1 MALVTCPDCG
11 KKFSDKVPNCPE
23 CSCPIEY
30 AIKDNEQTV
39 TVINSEIIGKY
50 NILGREFILNK
61 SLLISLILKVEIR
74 NMEVSIE
81 NASTEFYH
89 TFRSIDELI
98 EKLPEFISSE
108 IDGILE
114 STIDRLI
121 IFKIYDLDKEAFFKK
136 YYFDKFNA
144 EPIMSDIIEKYLD
157 ILKYEAELSQ
167 YREYIKQIHRNRW
180 SGGGFGIAGAIKGSI
195 KAQLLNIGTGFLY
208 SLPENTQR
216 ANDEYEINRRKREL
230 FEDPNTLISVS
241 KAIKITGMGII
252 SSFIMELESRGV
264 IEKYNYQTEIAN
276 SILNNYIRN
285 NISLTE
291 EVKIK
296 MLQDAFFADP
306 SSYKVYLNILWAE
319 FGDKGDVRKLAE
331 ILGYIS
337 EIEEDIEKYKNL
349 KIEKLKEA
357 YEDELDWIY
366 EKSCEELNDNKL
378 LFEVLDK
385 CLEISKK
392 INHFLYDEIM
402 LVVKNRI
409 KCGINISDARILK
422 KYINDISL
430 SWGKEIDVTD
440 LTKLID
446 DAEKVNDREIV
457 WNEIKKDI
465 DNYKNV
471 CRFSV
476 VYLLEVFYKAI
487 RDDIAAQDVVFMY
500 LFGDKCDVWSQKEVD
515 KYYYGLETLVAA
527 FNNVYWSFDEY
538 NGTKT
543 ELEESSFYNLL
554 YSIGSIFS
562 GDYDDGIEMLNEIKE
577 DCPLA
582 YYFLSIIN
590 KDNRLKYL
598 EIAAKGGSYLALK
611 HYVAIVDKEYSIQK
625 EQMYLSV
632 GIKNIDSLW
641 FSSLRDIAIYGYG
654 DGGDDYGSYES
665 YFIFTEH
672 LDEISEGECETY
684 IKKIDNYLKDRYR
697 FYTELLKN
705 GNVRYLM
712 NDDLEN
718 DFAYSKRSY
727 YLTFFEPLEGNILS
741 SHTLWEIRDAKSNI
755 YLCITNKGLMYCD
768 GKNFK
773 QINYNDYK
781 VDSIQWDMVLK
792 AFNNN
797 YGIRERSFQG
807 FIEELIAIFRY
818 YYIREEVWI
827 NLDFDL
833 KPCDEVVNIRD
844 DFPMGREI
852 EDIISLLKDNKFLLA
867 SEKAYML
874 SKGDIDTI
882 AYALYAAILKVARE
896 KICED
901 WFEKYIKLLE
911 SSRIECLRS
920 DIALECGRIRNLLE
934 SKKIL
939 RNGEEFRDSYS
950 GYLIAAEHGRK
961 EAVEFIATLCEN
973 RGFCSHKEWGD
984 IWRKRIVDSPI
995 NRFNIF
1001 DTVEQEWINA
1011 GNEKP
1016 ASLHKVIPV
1025 AIGEKPLY
1033 PYYGYEDVNK
1043 SNHWYILL
1051 QFSKIFNYYDNN
1063 ILSGIYKGTG
1073 VGKGNKELESNIRQ
1087 YYGIPQNEIIYI
1099 MQDATILNKKFY
1111 KGVIFTDKALYVR
1124 NSSLIKIEW
1133 KNFTKS
1139 DFSFGI
1145 LNYTIRGQK
1154 FEMPNPE
1161 GKIKWLLDYLSKN
1174 VDKNVID
1181 RCEFLK
1187 ISEKLDLDKC
1197 YEDSFFSGPQ

>member
-11 KKFSDKVPNCPE
+11 KKFSDKAPNCPE

-30 AIKDNEQTV
+30 AIKDNEQAD
-39 TVINSEIIGKY
+39 TVIKSEIIGKY

-81 NASTEFYH
+81 NTSTEFYH

-114 STIDRLI
+114 STIERLI

-136 YYFDKFNA
+136 YYFDNFNA
-144 EPIMSDIIEKYLD
+144 EPIMSDIVEKYLN
-157 ILKYEAELSQ
+157 ILKYESELSQ

-208 SLPENTQR
+208 SLPEHTQR
-216 ANDEYEINRRKREL
+216 VNDEYEINRRKREL
-230 FEDPNTLISVS
+230 FEDPNTLKSVLS
-241 KAIKITGMGII
+241 AIKITGTGII
-252 SSFIMELESRGV
+252 SSFIMELESKGV
-264 IEKYNYQTEIAN
+264 IEKYNYQTETTN

-285 NISLTE
+285 NMSLTE
-291 EVKIK
+291 DVKIK

-319 FGDKGDVRKLAE
+319 FDDKGDIRKLAE
-331 ILGYIS
+331 ILGYFS
-337 EIEEDIEKYKNL
+337 EIEKDIEKYKSL

-357 YEDELDWIY
+357 YENELDWIY
-366 EKSCEELNDNKL
+366 EKSCEDLNDNKI
-378 LFEVLDK
+378 LFEILDK

-402 LVVKNRI
+402 FAVKNRI
-409 KCGINISDARILK
+409 KYGINLSDARILK

-430 SWGKEIDVTD
+430 SWGKEINITD

-457 WNEIKKDI
+457 WNEIKKNIDI
-465 DNYKNV
+465 YKNA
-471 CRFSV
+471 CKFSV

-487 RDDIAAQDVVFMY
+487 RGDIAAQDVVFMY
-500 LFGDKCDVWSQKEVD
+500 LFGDKCDMWSQKEVD
-515 KYYYGLETLVAA
+515 KYYYGLEALVMA
-527 FNNVYWSFDEY
+527 FDNVHYSFDEY
-538 NGTKT
+538 NGAKT

-554 YSIGSIFS
+554 YSIDSILS
-562 GDYDDGIEMLNEIKE
+562 GEYDDGIETLKEIKE

-582 YYFLSIIN
+582 YYFLSMMN

-598 EIAAKGGSYLALK
+598 EIAAKGGSCLALK
-611 HYVAIVDKEYSIQK
+611 HYVAIVDKEYTIQK

-632 GIKNIDSLW
+632 GIKNVDSLW
-641 FSSLRDIAIYGYG
+641 LSWLRGVAIYGYG

-665 YFIFTEH
+665 YFIFTKH
-672 LDEISEGECETY
+672 IDEISEGECEGY
-684 IKKIDNYLKDRYR
+684 IKKIDNYLKDRYK
-697 FYTELLKN
+697 FYVELLKN

-727 YLTFFEPLEGNILS
+727 YLTFFEPLEGNILV

-768 GKNFK
+768 GKNCK
-773 QINYNDYK
+773 HINYNDYK
-781 VDSIQWDMVLK
+781 VDSIQWDMILK
-792 AFNNN
+792 VFNNN

-807 FIEELIAIFRY
+807 FIEELIAIFRF
-818 YYIREEVWI
+818 YYIREEVWV

-833 KPCDEVVNIRD
+833 KPCDEDINIRE
-844 DFPMGREI
+844 DFPLGREI
-852 EDIISLLKDNKFLLA
+852 EDIISLLKENKFLLA
-867 SEKAYML
+867 SKNAYML
-874 SKGDIDTI
+874 SKGNIDTI

-896 KICED
+896 EICED

-911 SSRIECLRS
+911 SSCIVCMRS

-939 RNGEEFRDSYS
+939 RNGEEFGESYS

-973 RGFCSHKEWGD
+973 RGFCNHKEWGD

-1001 DTVEQEWINA
+1001 DMVEQEWINA

-1016 ASLHKVIPV
+1016 KSLHKVISV

-1043 SNHWYILL
+1043 SHHWYILL

-1063 ILSGIYKGTG
+1063 IVSGIYKGTG
-1073 VGKGNKELESNIRQ
+1073 VGKGNKELESNIRK

-1139 DFSFGI
+1139 DFSFGF

-1174 VDKNVID
+1174 ADKNVID
-1181 RCEFLK
+1181 RCDFLK
-1187 ISEKLDLDKC
+1187 ICEKLDLDKC
-1197 YEDSFFSGPQ
+1197 YEDSFFSAPQ